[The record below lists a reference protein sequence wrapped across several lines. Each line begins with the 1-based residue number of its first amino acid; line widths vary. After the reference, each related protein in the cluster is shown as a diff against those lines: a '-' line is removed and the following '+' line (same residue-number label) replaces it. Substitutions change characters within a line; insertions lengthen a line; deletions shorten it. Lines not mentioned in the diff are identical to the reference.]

1 MSSGTFAA
9 QYDAVLSE
17 PRMRRL
23 YGNTGYFNVGYWLD
37 NIHSLGAACDRMVDE
52 LAVPVPSDA
61 RAVVDVGCGLGPG
74 TRRLANRFPNTLVT
88 GVNLSVWQ
96 LTHVRE
102 RGVRA
107 TVATDAARMGFR
119 DNSVDAVI
127 SVEAAQHFD
136 TRADFLAEARRM
148 LRPGGMLSIAD
159 MLFRDRAPIG
169 PWMLPM
175 ANAVAT
181 PEAYA
186 ALIEQAGF
194 VDVVVRDVTSITWK
208 PFCNAMRREFAGAE
222 EQMRAIE
229 ESLDYY
235 VLASARRP

>member
-9 QYDAVLSE
+9 QYDAVISE

-23 YGNTGYFNVGYWLD
+23 YGDTGYFNVGLWTD
-37 NIHSLGAACDRMVDE
+37 GVDSLGAACDQMVDE
-52 LAVPVPSDA
+52 LAAAVPSSA
-61 RAVVDVGCGLGPG
+61 RAIVDAGCGLGPG
-74 TRRLANRFPNTLVT
+74 TRRLMNRFPAALVT
-88 GVNLSVWQ
+88 GVNLSLWQ
-96 LTHVRE
+96 LTQVRE

-119 DNSVDAVI
+119 DGSVDAVI

-136 TRADFLAEARRM
+136 TRADFLLEAARM
-148 LRPGGMLSIAD
+148 LRPGGVLSIAD

-169 PWMLPM
+169 PWMLPKE
-175 ANAVAT
+175 NAVAT

-186 ALIEQAGF
+186 ALLEKAGF
-194 VDVVVRDVTSITWK
+194 VDVVVRDVTRVSWT
-208 PFCNAMRREFAGAE
+208 PFCAVMRREFAGAE
-222 EQMRAIE
+222 AQMRAIE